1 MNPTTDRYVAWP
13 VQLNIDSA
21 SDLSVE
27 YGVFHVPSLL
37 YFPRG
42 RAGTFET
49 WDGAIALPDLRRTLE
64 QVRLYVRICERAC
77 VSCSTRACVRVRACV
92 RACVRVLFYACVR
105 ACVRACE
112 CVRYRHGRAGALHS
126 IGYCWSVGRR
136 WTGTASRP
144 AVRASATTRPAVR
157 HLLPARFEARGIAT
171 FGPVP
176 AQMGAGPSP
185 GAGAPVGALALPYIV
200 YKSRSERH
208 LSADADRRDDSR
220 LRGSTGGAS
229 GLAPWLRFFVEH
241 ISHDTL

>member
-92 RACVRVLFYACVR
+92 RACVRVSACGTHTDAPGRFTPSGTAGRSAGAGQAQPRAPRSAPQQRRAQRCATCFPRALRPEVLLLSALCRHRWGPVR
-105 ACVRACE
+105 APARACQ
-112 CVRYRHGRAGALHS
+112 
-126 IGYCWSVGRR
+126 W
-136 WTGTASRP
+136 
-144 AVRASATTRPAVR
+144 
-157 HLLPARFEARGIAT
+157 AR
-171 FGPVP
+171 
-176 AQMGAGPSP
+176 
-185 GAGAPVGALALPYIV
+185 
-200 YKSRSERH
+200 
-208 LSADADRRDDSR
+208 
-220 LRGSTGGAS
+220 
-229 GLAPWLRFFVEH
+229 
-241 ISHDTL
+241 